1 MQGDGTQANPYIPNT
16 WDDFVTAIGTSGAY
30 VELPIELIKTSDEKV
45 KNGKLYFDS
54 QGNRIATPI
63 QSELSS
69 YYENDFKFDMNTVNP
84 LGVFISFNNC
94 HVDGNGASVVNLY
107 ISDNNSGILISS
119 GTVYINN
126 INFLN
131 IYCDRS
137 NTNYGILHCANSN
150 GGYELQ
156 NVQFQ
161 GYVNRGTVLDVTG
174 SVEKFTS
181 VTFSFTFGINAC
193 FANGVFNS
201 DSKLFNFVLFDFYG
215 NPTSLFKSN
224 YGNRFVNCKMT
235 GKLTGTS
242 GTNYTFPSDT
252 SSSNCVIDMDVTNYN
267 GVSFDYYNGSDPYI
281 INTDKIP
288 VGTVHDNILGVT
300 TLQLQDAS
308 YLRSV
313 GFPVG
318 D

>member
-1 MQGDGTQANPYIPNT
+1 MTGTGTQNDPFIPNT
-16 WDDFVTAIGTSGAY
+16 WGDFVTAIGTSGAY
-30 VELPIELIKTSDEKV
+30 VELPIELVKTSDDRV

-63 QSELSS
+63 QSELSN
-69 YYENDFKFDMNTVNP
+69 YYENNFKFDMNAVNP
-84 LGVFISFNNC
+84 LGVLISFNNC
-94 HVDGNGASVVNLY
+94 HVNGNGASVVNLY
-107 ISDNNSGILISS
+107 IPDNNSGILISS
-119 GTVYINN
+119 GTVYISN

-131 IYCDRS
+131 IYCDKS
-137 NTNYGILHCANSN
+137 DTSYGILHCANSN

-161 GYVNRGTVLDVTG
+161 GYINRGTVLDTTG

-181 VTFSFTFGINAC
+181 VTFSFTFGINAR
-193 FANGVFNS
+193 FTNGVFNS
-201 DSKLFNFVLFDFYG
+201 NSKFFNFVLFDFYG
-215 NPTSLFKSN
+215 SPTSLFQSN
-224 YGNRFVNCKMT
+224 YGNRFINCKMI
-235 GKLTGTS
+235 GKLTGIS
-242 GTNYTFPSDT
+242 GANYTFPSDT
-252 SSSNCVIDMDVTNYN
+252 SSSNCVIDIDVTNYS

>member
-1 MQGDGTQANPYIPNT
+1 MTGTGTQNDPFIPNT

-54 QGNRIATPI
+54 RGNRIATPI
-63 QSELSS
+63 QSELSN
-69 YYENDFKFDMNTVNP
+69 YYENNFKFDMNAVNP
-84 LGVFISFNNC
+84 LGVLISFNNC
-94 HVDGNGASVVNLY
+94 HVDGNGASIINLY
-107 ISDNNSGILISS
+107 IPDNNSGILISS

-131 IYCDRS
+131 IYCDKS
-137 NTNYGILHCANSN
+137 NTSYGILHCANSN

-161 GYVNRGTVLDVTG
+161 GYINRGTVLDNTG
-174 SVEKFTS
+174 NVEKFTS

-193 FANGVFNS
+193 FANDVFNS

-252 SSSNCVIDMDVTNYN
+252 SSSNCAIDMDVTNYS
-267 GVSFDYYNGSDPYI
+267 GVSFDYYRGSDPYI

-308 YLRSV
+308 YLRSI